1 MGRVKLSAFPPSIK
15 EFVNFDKPES
25 GGIFFFSTPERYI
38 FKCFK
43 AELREIAAKNGGE
56 ELYCFDTDDQQNAVS
71 EAIGAAREISF
82 FGTGKV
88 VLLNLPEKLAE
99 SDQKALDSY
108 IDRSEFANYL
118 IVFITSIDKR
128 SKFYKRLQKL
138 NKNYFEVE
146 PPTTAELKGF
156 IKKTLSPITADDEI
170 YNFFLNSP
178 NRDMFYISNE
188 IDKLRLYAESRGKQS
203 VSYSEADA
211 LLNELSEQ
219 KIFKILDF
227 LIRKQIPQ
235 AIRLYRET
243 IILETEQ
250 RVNSV
255 MLSMFF
261 KHFEALLAG
270 KIMKNEGRQGD
281 FFSYMQ
287 EKRIF
292 YMRNN
297 AMAVVD
303 SYKNREI
310 TNALSR
316 LSQIEAGMK
325 GAENAKLTS
334 TTEEI
339 EIFMAEF
346 FR

>member
-1 MGRVKLSAFPPSIK
+1 MAAFPPSIK
-15 EFVNFDKPES
+15 EFVNFDRPDC

-43 AELREIAAKNGGE
+43 AEMREIAEKNGGE
-56 ELYCFDTDDQQNAVS
+56 ELFCFDPDDQQDAVS

-82 FGTGKV
+82 FGTGKIII
-88 VLLNLPEKLAE
+88 LNLTEKLADG
-99 SDQKALDSY
+99 DQKALDSY

-118 IVFITSIDKR
+118 IVFITSLDKR

-138 NKNYFEVE
+138 NKNYFEIE
-146 PPTTAELKGF
+146 PPSTAELRGF
-156 IKKTLSPITADDEI
+156 IKKSLAPITADEEI
-170 YNFFLNSP
+170 YSFFLNSP

-188 IDKLRLYAESRGKQS
+188 INKLRLFTESRSKQS

-227 LIRKQIPQ
+227 LIRRQIAQ

-250 RVNSV
+250 KVNSV

-261 KHFEALLAG
+261 KHFEALLTG
-270 KIMKNEGRQGD
+270 KIMKNEGRLGE
-281 FFSYMQ
+281 FSSYMQ

-297 AMAVVD
+297 AMAIVD

-316 LSQIEAGMK
+316 LSQIEMGMK

-346 FR
+346 FK